1 MVKRS
6 GAVATANYIP
16 KWTRSLE
23 WNDIGVGEQV
33 KVVNERG
40 SFTFTEAHVQ
50 DGAVIAVGVYGGTS
64 GNETVRF
71 FRPERVTKFPKKRT
85 RKTALTDS
93 EE

>member
-1 MVKRS
+1 LVKRS

-33 KVVNERG
+33 KVVN
-40 SFTFTEAHVQ
+40 EAHVQ